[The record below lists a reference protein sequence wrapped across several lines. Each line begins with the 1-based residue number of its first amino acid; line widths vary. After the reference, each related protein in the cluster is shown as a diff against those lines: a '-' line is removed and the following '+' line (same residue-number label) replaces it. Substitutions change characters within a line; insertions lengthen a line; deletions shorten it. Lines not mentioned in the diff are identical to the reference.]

1 MSKGGR
7 SFPGFEGPARAS
19 LLLRFSV
26 GARKMLVTPLAER
39 SLGWQVATPLLA
51 AASIVFAS
59 VAACRRF
66 LRLRQQP
73 RSQAILRG
81 GRAKALAADPAFRA
95 VLACGNLVAGGSGKS
110 PLVRVLAKHLLET
123 GHHVVVASRGYGAPH
138 HSHGVFVVDMEPASP
153 CPSTL
158 EESALADELR
168 ELVSEYRSW
177 IANKDACE
185 TFGRL
190 LVAQDPNREKG
201 LLAAAVL
208 LRHVAAPALPLVGLL
223 DDALQSQHCHRD
235 LDVCLWPVAEC
246 AKAPRFALPLGLF
259 REGFGHASIAHLAA
273 RCPVHVLNFGP
284 DVGLGGLAPRTLG
297 TAGHGPCRGAE
308 NPEALPF
315 ADILPWAACTSPRGP
330 IVLAMTSQVRWQDR
344 QGREIDLGKSM
355 AGLTPLVVTG
365 IAAPERFVDGVRRAL
380 RSGHGDA
387 LAASPLAL
395 HLGDHARFD
404 ASSVLRL
411 QREAREVSHRGWALC
426 LTLKDHSR
434 WRDDASFA
442 SLADS
447 LEVFIGVLDVKLEW
461 LAGGT
466 PQWSTQG
473 DTASVVDA
481 LVKTALK
488 ARAELPE

>member
-26 GARKMLVTPLAER
+26 GARKMLVTPLAAR
-39 SLGWQVATPLLA
+39 SLGWQVAIPFLA
-51 AASIVFAS
+51 AASIVFAC

-66 LRLRQQP
+66 LRLKRQAAS
-73 RSQAILRG
+73 RVVLRG
-81 GRAKALAADPAFRA
+81 GGADSAQPGAPFRA
-95 VLACGNLVAGGSGKS
+95 ILACGNLVAGGSGKS

-123 GHHVVVASRGYGAPH
+123 GHHVVVASRGYGAPGH
-138 HSHGVFVVDMEPASP
+138 ARGVFVVDTESASS

-158 EESALADELR
+158 EEVALADELR
-168 ELVSEYRSW
+168 ELVAQCRSW
-177 IANKDACE
+177 VANRDACA

-190 LVAQDPNREKG
+190 LVAQDPDRERG
-201 LLAAAVL
+201 LLAASQL
-208 LRHVAAPALPLVGLL
+208 LRRLGSPALPLIGLL
-223 DDALQSQHCHRD
+223 DDGLQSQHCHRD

-259 REGFGHASIAHLAA
+259 REGFGHASLARLAA
-273 RCPVHVLNFGP
+273 RCPVHVLNFGL
-284 DVGLGGLAPRTLG
+284 DAGLGGWGPRTFG
-297 TAGHGPCRGAE
+297 TAAHEPRGGAE
-308 NPEALPF
+308 NPPALPF
-315 ADILPWAACTSPRGP
+315 ADILPWPACASRRGP
-330 IVLAMTSQVRWQDR
+330 AVLAMTSQLRWQDR

-355 AGLTPLVVTG
+355 AGRNPLVVTG

-380 RSGHGDA
+380 RSGHGDV
-387 LAASPLAL
+387 LAASPLTL

-404 ASSVLRL
+404 ASLVLRL
-411 QREAREVSHRGWALC
+411 QSGAGVVSHRGWALC
-426 LTLKDHSR
+426 LTLKDYSR

-447 LEVFIGVLDVKLEW
+447 VDVFIGVLDVKLQW
-461 LAGGT
+461 IAGGS
-466 PQWSTQG
+466 PQPSTQG